1 MKYRRLRHDELHE
14 LEPEFIRFLAS
25 NTVTADEW
33 EKVKTNQPEQAEKL
47 IELFSD
53 IVFQKTLENIKYLQR
68 RSRTEL
74 QTFFCESD
82 KIHLRG
88 LRIEGQSAI
97 DFTKNQSPQEMIQ
110 QLQSSAAELQIYR
123 AEKAYAKSREQE
135 LFDMMENGC
144 LISKGEMY
152 QLLDA
157 LKNEE

>member
-1 MKYRRLRHDELHE
+1 
-14 LEPEFIRFLAS
+14 
-25 NTVTADEW
+25 
-33 EKVKTNQPEQAEKL
+33 
-47 IELFSD
+47 
-53 IVFQKTLENIKYLQR
+53 
-68 RSRTEL
+68 
-74 QTFFCESD
+74 
-82 KIHLRG
+82 
-88 LRIEGQSAI
+88 
-97 DFTKNQSPQEMIQ
+97 MIQ